1 MAKKETAVQSAQAE
15 PMLGGVLEN
24 EHVRRWGPSVGL
36 ALLACF
42 FLWPSLHGVFTWDDD
57 QWLTANPWVQS
68 WGGLKQIW
76 LSPALNAQYYPLV
89 FTTFWAEHKL
99 WGLNGVAYHAVNLLL
114 HVATALLIFK
124 LLKKLKLPGGTLGA
138 WLAATIFAIHPIN
151 VESVA
156 WVAERKNVLC
166 GVFFFAAMLYA
177 LKFFGVIDAKEGNGA
192 AERPCWKR
200 YAAAIILFLLAMLSK
215 TTACVLPPAIL
226 LMIWWR
232 RGKMTRREI
241 LLVVPF
247 FLIAAGLGS
256 ITTWTEHGPTGTTGT
271 EWIYSPLARAV
282 AEHPAAATTGM
293 RLAAMGQEFVAR
305 TLIAGQAVWFYV
317 GKIFWPYPVVQV
329 YPRFSFDVASPAL
342 YIAPISL
349 LLVLIILFALRR
361 RITRGPL
368 TAALFFVGALFP
380 ALGYINFYTMLYTF
394 VADHY
399 QYLACIGVIVLGV
412 ETLLWALRKASATV
426 PTDLATVDEGA
437 VRFFRLT
444 SGLVSVGLILALGI
458 QTRGV
463 SDLYTNGEALWKFNT
478 DTNPAAF
485 AAWNNL
491 ATAITHRQ
499 VTTAAEVEQQRL
511 DAIDALQHSIVA
523 APWDWRLPHPRND
536 LPRDQQSGKRRQISG
551 CRRGADARLC
561 AQWPRKFLR
570 TAGRPEHTADGG
582 RGGGGIGRGRF
593 RCDLQPEFSA
603 RTKLRGPRPMGCR
616 HRLFHERSAGFPAK
630 CRILFPY
637 RKLRSGK
644 ERLRRGSPVVHA
656 RHRQTADLCR
666 SLLQS
671 RNLPALAGAGTGGGC
686 RSAQVALAR
695 SHRGPKS
702 AGPSPGG
709 GKKVSHRSRPGE
721 QVEVTRFQGSS
732 GWSSQECRSIR

>member
-1 MAKKETAVQSAQAE
+1 VAKKETAVESAEAE
-15 PMLGGVLEN
+15 PALGAVLEN
-24 EHVRRWGPSVGL
+24 EHVRRWGPAVGL
-36 ALLACF
+36 ALLAFF
-42 FLWPSLHGVFTWDDD
+42 FLWPSLHGVYIWDDD
-57 QWLTANPWVQS
+57 QWLVANPWVQS

-76 LSPALNAQYYPLV
+76 LSPSSNAQYYPLV
-89 FTTFWAEHKL
+89 FTMFWAEHKL
-99 WGLNGVAYHAVNLLL
+99 WGLDGVAYHAVNLLL
-114 HVATALLIFK
+114 HVTTALLIFS

-138 WLAATIFAIHPIN
+138 WLAATIFAIHPVN

-166 GVFFFAAMLYA
+166 GIFFFAAMLYA
-177 LKFFGVIDAKEGNGA
+177 LKFFGVIDAKEGDGA

-200 YAAAIILFLLAMLSK
+200 YTAAIVLFLLAMLSK

-256 ITTWTEHGPTGTTGT
+256 ITTWTEHGPTGTTGA

-293 RLAAMGQEFVAR
+293 RLEAMGQEFVAR

-329 YPRFSFDVASPAL
+329 YPRFSFDVTSPAL
-342 YIAPISL
+342 YIAPVGL
-349 LLVLIILFALRR
+349 LAVLGILFALRK

-444 SGLVSVGLILALGI
+444 SGLVSGGLILALGI

-491 ATAITHRQ
+491 ATAIIRRQ
-499 VTTAAEVEQQRL
+499 VTTAAEVEQQRV

-523 APWDWRLPHPRND
+523 APWDWRAYHTLGMIYLETNDPVNAAKYLDAGEARMPAFVRNG
-536 LPRDQQSGKRRQISG
+536 RANFFEQQ
-551 CRRGADARLC
+551 AALN
-561 AQWPRKFLR
+561 AQP
-570 TAGRPEHTADGG
+570 
-582 RGGGGIGRGRF
+582 
-593 RCDLQPEFSA
+593 
-603 RTKLRGPRPMGCR
+603 
-616 HRLFHERSAGFPAK
+616 
-630 CRILFPY
+630 
-637 RKLRSGK
+637 
-644 ERLRRGSPVVHA
+644 
-656 RHRQTADLCR
+656 
-666 SLLQS
+666 
-671 RNLPALAGAGTGGGC
+671 LAGAAGGLDADSTDATYSPNFLLGRNYEDHGQWDAAIACFTNDLQAFPQNAESYFHIGNCAVGKGDFAAAVQWYTRAIDKRPAYAEAYFNRGIC
-686 RSAQVALAR
+686 RRSLGQEQEGVADLLKSR
-695 SHRGPKS
+695 SLDPTVVRKV
-702 AGPSPGG
+702 PGLLLEEA
-709 GKKVSHRSRPGE
+709 KKFRTDPTPESK
-721 QVEVTRFQGSS
+721 
-732 GWSSQECRSIR
+732 